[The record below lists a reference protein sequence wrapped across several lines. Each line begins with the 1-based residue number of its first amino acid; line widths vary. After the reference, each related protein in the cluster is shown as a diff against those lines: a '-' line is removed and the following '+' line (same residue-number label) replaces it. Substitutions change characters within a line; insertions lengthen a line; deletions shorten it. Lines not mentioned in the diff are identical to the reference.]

1 MTSQALL
8 LEDVSVTFS
17 RGRSF
22 LGAARKVVHALD
34 NVTIHVSEGECV
46 GVVGESGSGKSTL
59 ASVAMGLTA
68 ADSGRITAF
77 GRSLAPHVVNRSKQD
92 THDIQ
97 IVLQD
102 PMSSLDPMMP
112 VWRVVAEGLA
122 IHRIGTS
129 REQRRAAE
137 ALLSEVGLDADFA
150 TRRPHELSGGQR
162 QRVAIAR
169 ALAVKPRI
177 LILDEPTSAL
187 DVSIQAQVLN
197 LLLSLQD
204 TRSLSYMLVSHDL
217 DVIRHM
223 CHRIYVMRE
232 GRVVESG
239 YVSDIFERP
248 QSEYT
253 RALIEAIPRVGH

>member
-1 MTSQALL
+1 MTSPALL
-8 LEDVSVTFS
+8 LEDVNVTFS
-17 RGRSF
+17 RRRSF
-22 LGAARKVVHALD
+22 LGVTRKVVHALN
-34 NVTIHVSEGECV
+34 NVTVHVVEGECV
-46 GVVGESGSGKSTL
+46 GIVGESGSGKSTL
-59 ASVAMGLTA
+59 ASVAMGLTT
-68 ADSGRITAF
+68 ADSGKVTAF
-77 GRSLAPHVVNRSKQD
+77 GRVLAPHVVSRSRQD
-92 THDIQ
+92 KRDIQ
-97 IVLQD
+97 IVFQD

-112 VWRVVAEGLA
+112 IWRVVAEGLA

-137 ALLSEVGLDADFA
+137 ALLSEVGLGADFA

-169 ALAVKPRI
+169 ALAVKPKL

-197 LLLSLQD
+197 LLLALQE
-204 TRSLSYMLVSHDL
+204 TRGLSFLLVSHDL

-232 GRVVESG
+232 GSVVESG
-239 YVSDIFERP
+239 LVADIFERP

-253 RALIEAIPRVGH
+253 RALIAAIPRVGH